1 MAIPRQG
8 RSSSTADILAIM
20 ARLASSG
27 VQMPNLPMVPF
38 PQQGFGGSMGG
49 RASGG
54 TRSSGGGSAGSRGL
68 TEVLR
73 DAEGNPIQRKW
84 GELDPKEANS
94 LAVRLDGWVRQGNTP
109 EQLQALVGP
118 WNLDL
123 SDSPYGQAR
132 VAPPPTLAD
141 HQGRLTATGSIIAT
155 LDGFGRERAE
165 REAAVAGIEGYIWRD
180 KARLGQK
187 ELDTKELTF
196 KERNDRFS
204 QIHQSVDNLSPEML
218 VFAKQKWI
226 ENGGDPEKFNPREMA
241 LDDVAQYEKWSTG
254 ENGGPSTAYNTE
266 YAAEKKRQEEKIKG
280 DADDWDKARRLEL
293 TEDYEARKLEADTQK
308 KKDAVDEWKER
319 QDQAQD
325 RAYDKRFST
334 PAWPNDVGLAVAK
347 GFMNKKYAKEYGKG
361 QGIRSPQPGEQRFM
375 GPQQQPQPP
384 LGAPEVV
391 GPMSAQGLMEPN
403 PQQPPQDG
411 SGSKGLLDFTH
422 HQRSPQQAAL
432 QQLFAPQ
439 GGGAGQQMQLSPT
452 EQLNAE
458 FKEVLA
464 ANKRLVDTQGY
475 GFSDERDTQDLDKQ
489 RKTINSL
496 FTDAAKKKN
505 DFGHVSDKFVNAI
518 RDELETY
525 NNMASQM
532 MPQPSLQ
539 QQAEME
545 VYTND
550 DGTQFSRNADGTMGS
565 NMGPKTSIK
574 LETLKLQQGMQMDAQ
589 RLELDQQKLQLDA
602 QRLQQD
608 SQNRGEDRSQR
619 EDVELR
625 KALLE
630 FDKQPATIPPFPIDS
645 PGNRAE
651 PAINTTIDENVLPLP
666 PQPLQGETLPNEG
679 LLPVGPGTPP
689 PREMDSE
696 GQTAARAE
704 LMRSVS
710 EKYRSD
716 GNLFAASVMDKMI
729 DVELLLQSK
738 GLTFE
743 SLSKADREQLKFYGE
758 VLRAADKGD
767 AIQVE
772 TMQQA
777 EQLPPGTIYV
787 APDGKTRKR

>member
-1 MAIPRQG
+1 
-8 RSSSTADILAIM
+8 
-20 ARLASSG
+20 
-27 VQMPNLPMVPF
+27 
-38 PQQGFGGSMGG
+38 
-49 RASGG
+49 
-54 TRSSGGGSAGSRGL
+54 
-68 TEVLR
+68 
-73 DAEGNPIQRKW
+73 
-84 GELDPKEANS
+84 
-94 LAVRLDGWVRQGNTP
+94 
-109 EQLQALVGP
+109 
-118 WNLDL
+118 
-123 SDSPYGQAR
+123 
-132 VAPPPTLAD
+132 
-141 HQGRLTATGSIIAT
+141 
-155 LDGFGRERAE
+155 
-165 REAAVAGIEGYIWRD
+165 
-180 KARLGQK
+180 
-187 ELDTKELTF
+187 
-196 KERNDRFS
+196 
-204 QIHQSVDNLSPEML
+204 
-218 VFAKQKWI
+218 
-226 ENGGDPEKFNPREMA
+226 
-241 LDDVAQYEKWSTG
+241 
-254 ENGGPSTAYNTE
+254 
-266 YAAEKKRQEEKIKG
+266 
-280 DADDWDKARRLEL
+280 
-293 TEDYEARKLEADTQK
+293 
-308 KKDAVDEWKER
+308 
-319 QDQAQD
+319 
-325 RAYDKRFST
+325 
-334 PAWPNDVGLAVAK
+334 
-347 GFMNKKYAKEYGKG
+347 
-361 QGIRSPQPGEQRFM
+361 
-375 GPQQQPQPP
+375 
-384 LGAPEVV
+384 
-391 GPMSAQGLMEPN
+391 
-403 PQQPPQDG
+403 
-411 SGSKGLLDFTH
+411 
-422 HQRSPQQAAL
+422 
-432 QQLFAPQ
+432 
-439 GGGAGQQMQLSPT
+439 MQLSPT